1 MANCNFK
8 FIYAVNIKSARCNG
22 YCGYFV
28 GSDQV
33 WNMNWYSANHAFL
46 LEFVPD
52 NIPKFAYAASMP
64 NNNLNSEQEEM
75 VAKDLK
81 RFQAISVRE
90 QITVDYLIKLTARN
104 DIEHVLYPTLLLG
117 RNEWENIA
125 VKKTIGE
132 KFIFCYFLGGE
143 RKMRSLANIYARMSS
158 LKVVTLPHLSG
169 IQKFDFAF
177 GDYKLYDVSP
187 NELLALIR
195 DAEYVFTDSFHACVF
210 ANLFKTKYI
219 VFSRSRIGQKM
230 DSRVVTLL
238 NLFNSSERFCDGD
251 KASIEYINKVIDKEL
266 PINLEKFNA
275 IKAKSEHFMQKCIEL
290 VGQNTRNEN

>member
-81 RFQAISVRE
+81 SFQAISVRE

-125 VKKTIGE
+125 VKNNWREVYFLLFPWRGE
-132 KFIFCYFLGGE
+132 KN
-143 RKMRSLANIYARMSS
+143 A
-158 LKVVTLPHLSG
+158 VVS
-169 IQKFDFAF
+169 
-177 GDYKLYDVSP
+177 
-187 NELLALIR
+187 
-195 DAEYVFTDSFHACVF
+195 
-210 ANLFKTKYI
+210 
-219 VFSRSRIGQKM
+219 
-230 DSRVVTLL
+230 
-238 NLFNSSERFCDGD
+238 
-251 KASIEYINKVIDKEL
+251 
-266 PINLEKFNA
+266 
-275 IKAKSEHFMQKCIEL
+275 
-290 VGQNTRNEN
+290 